1 MTHVLFVPLFC
12 LILCISA
19 KMMSWKWH
27 MEQKK
32 PSTSRVGNRPCV
44 FSCQCPSWSPLSHSL
59 TKLVTI
65 WPVTHRSLWVWLFIR
80 HVFRICKMSIYKRHV
95 LKSDWFSSIY
105 IIQVNGQIQHTE
117 YSININLF
125 SIQTLSISSI
135 AMLNAK
141 LYATKW

>member
-1 MTHVLFVPLFC
+1 
-12 LILCISA
+12 
-19 KMMSWKWH
+19 
-27 MEQKK
+27 
-32 PSTSRVGNRPCV
+32 
-44 FSCQCPSWSPLSHSL
+44 
-59 TKLVTI
+59 
-65 WPVTHRSLWVWLFIR
+65 
-80 HVFRICKMSIYKRHV
+80 MSIYKRHV